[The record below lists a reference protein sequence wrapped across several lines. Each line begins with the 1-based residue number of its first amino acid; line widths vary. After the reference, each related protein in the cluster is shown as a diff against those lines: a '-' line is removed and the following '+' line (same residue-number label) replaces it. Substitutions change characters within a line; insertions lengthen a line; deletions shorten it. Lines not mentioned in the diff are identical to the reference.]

1 MKRIVICAFILLVLV
16 ALGIVSYIYTNNAM
30 ESTGDTIDRISTS
43 FENGDFEKTR
53 SLSTSLSEN
62 WRESYNNYLLI
73 FDKEHI
79 MELTMAIAR
88 IEALAED
95 ENPDLLIECK
105 SASELIRLYRSK
117 EKLRIVNIL

>member
-1 MKRIVICAFILLVLV
+1 MKRIVICAFILFMLV
-16 ALGIVSYIYTNNAM
+16 ALGIASYIYTNDAM
-30 ESTGDTIDRISTS
+30 ESTGDAIDQISDS
-43 FENGDFEKTR
+43 FESGDFGKTR
-53 SLSTSLSEN
+53 SLSVSLSES
-62 WRESYNNYLLI
+62 WRKSDNNYLLI

-117 EKLRIVNIL
+117 EKLKIVNIL